1 MILVSEYF
9 GTVDINTNA
18 DYDGNGQS
26 VLQDYQQGIDPNI
39 ISFYLS
45 VSNQYVNSA
54 SVPVQIN
61 VTAGMPSYMAV
72 LDRVQYRGQTV
83 LM

>member
-39 ISFYLS
+39 IAFYLS

-54 SVPVQIN
+54 SVPVQR
-61 VTAGMPSYMAV
+61 TRHWGRS
-72 LDRVQYRGQTV
+72 
-83 LM
+83 